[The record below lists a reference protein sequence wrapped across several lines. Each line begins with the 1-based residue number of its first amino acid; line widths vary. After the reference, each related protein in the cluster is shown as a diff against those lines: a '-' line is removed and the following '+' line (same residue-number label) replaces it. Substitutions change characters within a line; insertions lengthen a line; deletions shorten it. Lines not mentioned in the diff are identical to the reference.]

1 MEQTILE
8 VIAAHARRI
17 PEKIALISENETLT
31 YKNLWQSIQNSAKF
45 LRAIELHFPICTT
58 ENLTEKLIDK

>member
-31 YKNLWQSIQNSAKF
+31 NSAKF
-45 LRAIELHFPICTT
+45 LRANELHFPICTT

>member
-17 PEKIALISENETLT
+17 PEKIALISENE
-31 YKNLWQSIQNSAKF
+31 
-45 LRAIELHFPICTT
+45 LHFPICTT